1 MKELLIT
8 MATLLT
14 LTATAQKGGAERLPS
29 VSWRVPD
36 KWIDEDIVKARVRV
50 IIDNDFGGDPDG
62 LFHLAQQL
70 LSPSAEV
77 RGVVCSHHY
86 RDFYGSSGNVATA
99 KVQVDGLLGVMQMSN
114 VPIFLGSDSTMT
126 AIDKPLDSEGARM
139 IIAEAMRD
147 DKRPLYILCGAGLT
161 NIASAYLLEP
171 RIAER
176 IRAVVW
182 IGGVEYPELC
192 RNWLQRQREYNQG
205 IDRISAQVVFNHST
219 LPLWQFPRDVYR
231 QALYSLAEL
240 RWRVGQAGPVGEYL
254 MARLDDL
261 LRRAKGQLGEAYV
274 LGDSPLVLATA
285 LQSAWES
292 DAASCEYVT
301 RPTPRIND
309 RGFYEDNPE
318 GRPIR
323 VFTRIDTR
331 LMPEDLVA
339 KLILTK

>member
-1 MKELLIT
+1 MKQILSILALCF
-8 MATLLT
+8 ATT
-14 LTATAQKGGAERLPS
+14 IAAQTETGWAG
-29 VSWRVPD
+29 D
-36 KWIDEDIVKARVRV
+36 GIVTQRIRV

-77 RGVVCSHHY
+77 RGVVCSRHY
-86 RDFYGSSGNVATA
+86 RDFYGSPGNVATA
-99 KVQVDGLLGVMQMSN
+99 KEQVNGLLSVMQMSG
-114 VPIFLGSDSTMT
+114 VPVFLGSDSTMT

-139 IIAEAMRD
+139 IIAEAMLD

-171 RIAER
+171 RIAEC

-192 RNWLQRQREYNQG
+192 RRSALPLGSSKNWLQRQREYNQG

-240 RWRVGQAGPVGEYL
+240 RWRVGQGSPVGEYL

-274 LGDSPLVLATA
+274 LGDSPLMLATA

-309 RGFYEDNPE
+309 RGFYEESPQ

-331 LMPEDLVA
+331 LMLEDLVA

>member
-1 MKELLIT
+1 
-8 MATLLT
+8 
-14 LTATAQKGGAERLPS
+14 
-29 VSWRVPD
+29 
-36 KWIDEDIVKARVRV
+36 
-50 IIDNDFGGDPDG
+50 
-62 LFHLAQQL
+62 
-70 LSPSAEV
+70 
-77 RGVVCSHHY
+77 
-86 RDFYGSSGNVATA
+86 
-99 KVQVDGLLGVMQMSN
+99 
-114 VPIFLGSDSTMT
+114 
-126 AIDKPLDSEGARM
+126 M
-139 IIAEAMRD
+139 IIAEAMLD

-171 RIAER
+171 RIAEC

-192 RNWLQRQREYNQG
+192 RRSALPLGSSKNWLQRQREYNQG

-301 RPTPRIND
+301 RPAPRIND
-309 RGFYEDNPE
+309 RGFYEDNPQ

-331 LMPEDLVA
+331 LMLEDLVA
-339 KLILTK
+339 KLELQKQIH